1 MRRKKAVVT
10 GGSHG
15 IGRGIVYCLAEAGY
29 DVVFSYNT
37 DFDSAQH
44 MLETLAGQ
52 YPAGIFDCYQAKLT
66 EQGAAVSFFRQ
77 AVERLGGLDLMVNNA
92 GVTKLE
98 SIFDLTEETMDY
110 LVNLMLRTYVLMMRE
125 AATYMANQGT
135 RGNIINISSTR
146 GLSAHPGDAI
156 YGGIKAALNRI
167 VQSVALDVASYGIRA
182 NNILPG
188 ATKRF
193 TPEEEAK
200 TDPAHLEKVAYLSQ
214 RIPLERYG
222 TPEDVGNLVVFLASD
237 KASYITGQSIA
248 IDGGLSLPGLAETAA
263 ETAAS
268 GWGRV
273 KKEIRWQDA

>member
-52 YPAGIFDCYQAKLT
+52 YPDGIFDCYQAKLT

-77 AVERLGGLDLMVNNA
+77 AVERLGGVDLMVNNA

-167 VQSVALDVASYGIRA
+167 VQSVALDVD
-182 NNILPG
+182 PG
-188 ATKRF
+188 EQHTARRHQ
-193 TPEEEAK
+193 ALY
-200 TDPAHLEKVAYLSQ
+200 AGGRSQ
-214 RIPLERYG
+214 NRPG
-222 TPEDVGNLVVFLASD
+222 PSG
-237 KASYITGQSIA
+237 K
-248 IDGGLSLPGLAETAA
+248 GGLSVPAHSAGALWYTGGCGESGGIPGLGQGFLYHRPEH
-263 ETAAS
+263 
-268 GWGRV
+268 RH
-273 KKEIRWQDA
+273 

>member
-52 YPAGIFDCYQAKLT
+52 YPDGIFDCYQAKLT

-182 NNILPG
+182 NNIQALYAGGRSQNRPG
-188 ATKRF
+188 PSGK
-193 TPEEEAK
+193 
-200 TDPAHLEKVAYLSQ
+200 
-214 RIPLERYG
+214 
-222 TPEDVGNLVVFLASD
+222 
-237 KASYITGQSIA
+237 
-248 IDGGLSLPGLAETAA
+248 GGLSVPAHSAGALWYTGGCGESGGIPGLGQGFLYHRPEH
-263 ETAAS
+263 
-268 GWGRV
+268 RH
-273 KKEIRWQDA
+273 

>member
-1 MRRKKAVVT
+1 MTPQSSTWKTWRIDYKLLKGQADFSPDVPNYCMRGMLYVAYAMLQT
-10 GGSHG
+10 GKSYEAHAHG
-15 IGRGIVYCLAEAGY
+15 DHEEVYYIIAG
-29 DVVFSYNT
+29 
-37 DFDSAQH
+37 H
-44 MLETLAGQ
+44 G
-52 YPAGIFDCYQAKLT
+52 
-66 EQGAAVSFFRQ
+66 
-77 AVERLGGLDLMVNNA
+77 
-92 GVTKLE
+92 
-98 SIFDLTEETMDY
+98 TM
-110 LVNLMLRTYVLMMRE
+110 TMMRE

>member
-52 YPAGIFDCYQAKLT
+52 YPDGIFDCYQAKLT

-182 NNILPG
+182 NNILPPS
-188 ATKRF
+188 ALRRRKKPKQTRPIWKRWPICPSAF
-193 TPEEEAK
+193 RWSVMVHRRMWGIWWYSWPRTRLPIS
-200 TDPAHLEKVAYLSQ
+200 PARASPLTVAFPCPAWRRLQ
-214 RIPLERYG
+214 LRLRPAAG
-222 TPEDVGNLVVFLASD
+222 
-237 KASYITGQSIA
+237 
-248 IDGGLSLPGLAETAA
+248 DG
-263 ETAAS
+263 
-268 GWGRV
+268 
-273 KKEIRWQDA
+273 